1 MIRSYTTVDK
11 VDDDK
16 EKSGDSQAKRSK
28 VGSDNSMFFLIV
40 FLFLPL
46 GGFKTWKRPD
56 ERFISFLHLYHTIV
70 S

>member
-28 VGSDNSMFFLIV
+28 VGSDNSTFLGLFFCSYL
-40 FLFLPL
+40 
-46 GGFKTWKRPD
+46 
-56 ERFISFLHLYHTIV
+56 
-70 S
+70 